1 MKTRLVC
8 AATLIAAFASA
19 MTGCASFGDNF
30 QAYTYVP
37 DEVKWNTKSSDREIY
52 ERAFNCISSMTKDAK
67 ILYPERART
76 VPGYSYFGL
85 VRILPGHEL
94 DYEVN
99 THIYSSTL
107 DITKN
112 TKAQFRLEFSVYN
125 KQVTLRTTNPTYWDE
140 SASVYNWKPIWN
152 KVQVDSMT
160 EAAVKFEGIVKQC
173 IGE

>member
-8 AATLIAAFASA
+8 AAALIAAFASA
-19 MTGCASFGDNF
+19 MTGCA
-30 QAYTYVP
+30 QLQ
-37 DEVKWNTKSSDREIY
+37 ELQWNTKSSDREIY

-152 KVQVDSMT
+152 KVQVDDRGCRQVRRHCK
-160 EAAVKFEGIVKQC
+160 AVYRRIT
-173 IGE
+173 